1 MSTLFP
7 NTSSPSSSWR
17 VPPPV
22 SSAPARS
29 QISPASSAALPLPLP
44 TSLPHTARRL
54 PAAPSGQTAVS
65 AADRLLLWVPP
76 GSSLVSARDPAQRQR
91 VLAAAWAASTRSTYG
106 TGLLRWLL
114 WCDHHH
120 IPEAARFPVG
130 LKDLVDF
137 IDSLAGT
144 FAGSSIRNWVSGIRA
159 WHIIHGATLDTTNP
173 RVTSTL
179 RGADRLTPPSSIAPP
194 RAPFRISH
202 LWTIRKHLTLEKPA
216 DAAIWACLLVAFWGL
231 ARLGELVVKSGPFDG
246 RRNPT
251 CAALKWEPVSKESPM
266 ILAGVITL
274 PWTKTQPNGEK
285 VVLAPQM
292 DSPCP
297 VRALRNHLVI
307 NQPPHTGHLFGYRG
321 RNRFTPLTRSVFTS
335 RINGILRTAGLSKIN
350 LKGHSL
356 RVGGCTEFLL
366 RGVAIDTVRLHGRWS
381 SEAWRLYLRQH
392 VELLAPALMDT
403 IPTTASSLVTMSSPS
418 HFAAPPPLRLQS
430 APLVAVGPS
439 SA

>member
-1 MSTLFP
+1 MA
-7 NTSSPSSSWR
+7 PSSA
-17 VPPPV
+17 VPVPLVPLV
-22 SSAPARS
+22 AP
-29 QISPASSAALPLPLP
+29 
-44 TSLPHTARRL
+44 SLHTARRL
-54 PAAPSGQTAVS
+54 PAAPAGQTAVS
-65 AADRLLLWVPP
+65 AADRLLLWVPA
-76 GSSLVSARDPAQRQR
+76 GSSLNSARDPAQRQR
-91 VLAAAWAASTRSTYG
+91 VLAAAWAVSTRSTYG

-114 WCDHHH
+114 WCDHHR
-120 IPEAARFPVG
+120 IPEGSRFPVSVS
-130 LKDLVDF
+130 DLVDF

-144 FAGSSIRNWVSGIRA
+144 IAGSSIRNWVSGIRT
-159 WHIIHGATLDTTNP
+159 WHIIHGANLNTTHP

-179 RGADRLTPPSSIAPP
+179 RGADRLTPASSIKPP
-194 RAPFRISH
+194 RTPFRINH
-202 LWTIRKHLTLEKPA
+202 LCIIRSYLALEKPA

-231 ARLGELVVKSGPFDG
+231 ARLGELVLKSGSFDA

-251 CAALKWEPVSKESPM
+251 GSGLRWESVAKDAPM

-285 VVLAPQM
+285 LVLAPQT

-297 VRALRNHLVI
+297 VRALRKHLVV
-307 NQPPHTGHLFGYRG
+307 NQPPQDGHLFGYRG
-321 RNRFTPLTRSVFTS
+321 RNRFTPLTRSKFIS
-335 RINGILRTAGLSKIN
+335 RINGILREAGLSRVN

-392 VELLAPALMDT
+392 VELLAPALMDK
-403 IPTTASSLVTMSSPS
+403 IPSTASSLVTISAPS
-418 HFAAPPPLRLQS
+418 HFAPPPARWAS
-430 APLVAVGPS
+430 SNTLVAVGPS